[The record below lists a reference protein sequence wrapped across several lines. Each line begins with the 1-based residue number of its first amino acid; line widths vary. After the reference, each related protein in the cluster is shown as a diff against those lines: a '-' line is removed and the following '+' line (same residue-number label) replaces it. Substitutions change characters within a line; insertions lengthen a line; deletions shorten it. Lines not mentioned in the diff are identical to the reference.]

1 MQETVNWESKIV
13 TTMFSGSFLVF
24 LTLSLFGL
32 GFKDDAPGI
41 ASVLTTN
48 SLGVPID
55 PKLETTPIGV
65 FGILTSLTAS
75 SV

>member
-1 MQETVNWESKIV
+1 MQETIKWESKIV
-13 TTMFSGSFLVF
+13 TTIFSGSFLVF
-24 LTLSLFGL
+24 LTLSLLGL
-32 GFKDDAPGI
+32 GFKDDAPGN

-48 SLGVPID
+48 SLDVLID

-65 FGILTSLTAS
+65 LGILTSLTAS